1 MSPRALQAW
10 VADIVDGRGLKQTDL
25 RLAAGGIRSTVEG
38 VFGDHSEWVDN
49 ASYPEPWFG
58 VQGHQAWPESEGE
71 SGQRPGGEM
80 GSIIREPCHPIIGK
94 AAISCHVRTSYDCPT
109 YLTTWLQSKSLGQS
123 AYLPLLVL
131 VGASLLPY
139 NCCKERS
146 LGREKQESPAPGEQA
161 INLGASTCRWRFG
174 WPVCEWR
181 VRCKSALNF
190 VMCMA
195 RRGGWTLVLRTA
207 IRRSPVYVFGLAK
220 AVPLS

>member
-10 VADIVDGRGLKQTDL
+10 VADIVDGRGLKQKDL

-38 VFGDHSEWVDN
+38 VFEDHSEWVDN

-80 GSIIREPCHPIIGK
+80 GSIMR
-94 AAISCHVRTSYDCPT
+94 HVIQSSAKLLFSAMYVPHTIALPR
-109 YLTTWLQSKSLGQS
+109 YLTTWMQSKSLGQS

-146 LGREKQESPAPGEQA
+146 LGREKQESPAPEEQA

-181 VRCKSALNF
+181 VRCKSALNL

-207 IRRSPVYVFGLAK
+207 IRSPVYVFGLAK